1 MKTIKSFKPFPIAI
15 LLFAL
20 SVISLSAQPSPPDP
34 DKMDERREEIETMKI
49 GFITKKLDLSSEE
62 AKTFWPVY
70 NKFQDELEAIR
81 KQRRNDMRDFR
92 ENFKELNDKEA
103 EKLIDNEIASR
114 QKELDVMKSYH
125 LQFKKILPVKKVLLL
140 YRSEEDFKR
149 ELLDRLRDRKG
160 GHPGPPPPRK

>member
-1 MKTIKSFKPFPIAI
+1 MKAIKSFKPFPLAI

-20 SVISLSAQPSPPDP
+20 SVFSLPAQPPPPDP

-81 KQRRNDMRDFR
+81 KQRRNDMRDLR

-160 GHPGPPPPRK
+160 GPPGPPPRK

>member
-1 MKTIKSFKPFPIAI
+1 MKAIKSFKPFPLAI

-20 SVISLSAQPSPPDP
+20 SVFSLPAQRPDP

-62 AKTFWPVY
+62 AKSFWPVY

-81 KQRRNDMRDFR
+81 KQRRNEIQSFR
-92 ENFKELNDKEA
+92 EGKNEITDKDA
-103 EKLIDNEIASR
+103 EKMIDNDISAR
-114 QKELDVMKSYH
+114 QKELDIIKKYH
-125 LQFKKILPVKKVLLL
+125 AQFKQILPAKKVLLL
-140 YRSEEDFKR
+140 YRAEEDFKR

-160 GHPGPPPPRK
+160 GHPGPPPRRR

>member
-1 MKTIKSFKPFPIAI
+1 MKAIQLIKRLPATV
-15 LLFAL
+15 LLLTFTAL
-20 SVISLSAQPSPPDP
+20 ALPAQPPPPDP

-81 KQRRNDMRDFR
+81 KQRRNDMRDLR
-92 ENFKELNDKEA
+92 ENFKELNDKDA

-140 YRSEEDFKR
+140 YRSEEEFKR

-160 GHPGPPPPRK
+160 GPPGPPPRK